1 MGLTQPILDKVM
13 EPIDSIRDYKDNEV
27 PKMQKEADEGRTPPN
42 LDKDIERME
51 KFKKLAEKIPKL
63 VRTVRNAIIAI
74 ETAKKIAEA
83 AKDAGKIGS
92 ALVPPVAA
100 AGVLQEKIVEK
111 VKEEIAKAKAELPVV
126 DLVTKELKGL
136 AIAVLIALLAI
147 KVKNSNKSGT
157 GDDSNQNT
165 QDELDA
171 LLSEQEDLLED
182 DSEDEA
188 TGTGVTRIVRTT
200 TATGTTSTGGVGG
213 GSGGGGSSGGG
224 GGY

>member
-13 EPIDSIRDYKDNEV
+13 EPINSIRDYKDNEV

-51 KFKKLAEKIPKL
+51 KFKKLADKIPPL
-63 VRTVRNAIIAI
+63 VRTVRNAIAAI
-74 ETAKKIAEA
+74 ETAKAIAEA

-100 AGVLQEKIVEK
+100 AGVLQEKVVEK

-126 DLVTKELKGL
+126 DMVTKELKGL

-157 GDDSNQNT
+157 GDDSDQNT
-165 QDELDA
+165 QDELDS
-171 LLSEQEDLLED
+171 LLSEQEDLLEGTA
-182 DSEDEA
+182 DEEV
-188 TGTGVTRIVRTT
+188 GTGVTRIVRTT
-200 TATGTTSTGGVGG
+200 TATGTTSTGGIGG
-213 GSGGGGSSGGG
+213 GSGGGG
-224 GGY
+224 GY

>member
-1 MGLTQPILDKVM
+1 MGITKPILDKVM
-13 EPIDSIRDYKDNEV
+13 KPIDSIRKYKDTEV

-42 LDKDIERME
+42 LDKDIERMK

-63 VRTVRNAIIAI
+63 VRTVRNAIAAI
-74 ETAKKIAEA
+74 ETAKAIAEA

-126 DLVTKELKGL
+126 SLVTKELKGL

-147 KVKNSNKSGT
+147 KVKNKGKDAKGEDGSKFA
-157 GDDSNQNT
+157 
-165 QDELDA
+165 QDELDD
-171 LLSEQEDLLED
+171 LLSEQEDTLEGNLDED
-182 DSEDEA
+182 DGS
-188 TGTGVTRIVRTT
+188 GVTKIVRTT
-200 TATGTTSTGGVGG
+200 TATGTTSTGGT
-213 GSGGGGSSGGG
+213 G

>member
-1 MGLTQPILDKVM
+1 MGITKPILDKVM
-13 EPIDSIRDYKDNEV
+13 KPIGSIRKYKDTEV

-42 LDKDIERME
+42 LDKDIERMK

-74 ETAKKIAEA
+74 ETAKAIAEA

-126 DLVTKELKGL
+126 SLVTKELKGL

-147 KVKNSNKSGT
+147 KVKNKGKDT
-157 GDDSNQNT
+157 KGEDSNANA
-165 QDELDA
+165 QDELDN
-171 LLSEQEDLLED
+171 LLSEQEDILEGNLDED
-182 DSEDEA
+182 D
-188 TGTGVTRIVRTT
+188 GTGVTRIVRTT
-200 TATGTTSTGGVGG
+200 TATGTTSTGGT
-213 GSGGGGSSGGG
+213 GG

>member
-1 MGLTQPILDKVM
+1 MGITQPILDKVM
-13 EPIDSIRDYKDNEV
+13 EPIGKIRKYKDEEV
-27 PKMQKEADEGRTPPN
+27 PKMQKEADEGKTPPN
-42 LDKDIERME
+42 LDKDIERMK
-51 KFKKLAEKIPKL
+51 KFQKLADKIPPL
-63 VRTVRNAIIAI
+63 VRTIRNAIIAI

-111 VKEEIAKAKAELPVV
+111 VKEELAKAKAELPVV
-126 DLVTKELKGL
+126 DMVTQELKAL

-147 KVKNSNKSGT
+147 KVKNKGKDDK
-157 GDDSNQNT
+157 GDDGDKNA
-165 QDELDA
+165 QDELDD
-171 LLSEQEDLLED
+171 LLNQQEDLLEGT
-182 DSEDEA
+182 EEG

-200 TATGTTSTGGVGG
+200 TATGTTSTGGT
-213 GSGGGGSSGGG
+213 GG